1 MKKSSCGFKLKKQV
15 NNLKG
20 YKLASNQKNILQHT
34 ISNLSYISVCKHFYA
49 KNKKLLVELA
59 EQNVLTI
66 CDLDYYLSWLSKYGE
81 LWC

>member
-1 MKKSSCGFKLKKQV
+1 MKKSSCSFKLKKYV

-20 YKLASNQKNILQHT
+20 YKLVSNQTDNFKHT
-34 ISNLSYISVCKHFYA
+34 ISNLSYISVCKHFYSE
-49 KNKKLLVELA
+49 NKKLLIELA